1 MKEEQLNNEELQLF
15 SRRDLIVRS
24 VIGVPFVAI
33 IWRLWNLQV
42 KNGVKYRNL
51 SKGNRIRIRLLAAPR
66 GIIYDRNSQILA
78 KNIPSYSLM
87 LTREDASDV
96 HKLLRKISL
105 TCKIPLN
112 SLENALKAQR
122 KAPKFQPIQIAENL
136 TMRQTALI
144 GTYQEEFSGV
154 SIDVLPKRYYSLQN
168 TAAHILG
175 YMNEITKSQLKKL
188 PINQIQSAKK
198 VGQEGIESVYNKQ
211 LIGTDGGKQIEVDNS
226 GREIKEYPNPV
237 KPIPGNDIVLAIDE
251 RVQRRVEKIMGNRKG
266 SVVVMN
272 PNNGEVI
279 AMVSLPSFD
288 SNEFSQGLSSK
299 RWRELKNHPSH
310 VLSNK
315 CIQGV
320 YSPGSTFKMVVA
332 AAALEEGVV
341 KPDTEIM
348 CDGYFRLN
356 KRRYNCWKRTG
367 HGKLNVT
374 QAIVNSCNVFFY
386 KVSMELGIEKIK
398 AYADKFGLGRLT
410 HIDLYNEARALIPN
424 GEWYFKQYGKEWQMG
439 ETPHIAIGQG
449 FTLVTPL
456 QLVNYVSII
465 ANGGKRVRPHLVK
478 KIIQNDSV
486 DKDGIAKIIRK
497 TKLIQPFLEQVDL
510 KPETLQILKKGMMG
524 NVDEEHGTGVSARS
538 NIVSIAGKT
547 GTTQVI
553 SNEMRDKILR
563 EKGVVDKKFHDHAWF
578 VSFAPVEKPKI
589 AAVVMIEHGRSGRNA
604 ARLTRQIMEYYFT
617 KIDPIPLVRTN
628 QNIITS

>member
-1 MKEEQLNNEELQLF
+1 MKEEQLNFEELQLF
-15 SRRDLIVRS
+15 SRRDLIIRS
-24 VIGVPFVAI
+24 IIGVPFGAI

-42 KNGVKYRNL
+42 KNGIKYRNL

-87 LTREDASDV
+87 LTREDAPDV
-96 HKLLRKISL
+96 SQLLKKISL
-105 TCKIPLN
+105 TCKIPLG
-112 SLENALKAQR
+112 SLEKALKAQR
-122 KAPKFQPIQIAENL
+122 KIPKFQPAQIAENL

-154 SIDVLPKRYYSLQN
+154 SIDVLPRRYYSLQN
-168 TAAHILG
+168 TSAHILG

-188 PINQIQSAKK
+188 PINKIQSAKK
-198 VGQEGIESVYNKQ
+198 VGQEGIEAVYNQQ

-237 KPIPGNDIVLAIDE
+237 NPTPGNDIVLAIDE
-251 RVQRRVEKIMGNRKG
+251 RVQKRVEKIMGSRQG

-272 PNNGEVI
+272 PHNGEI
-279 AMVSLPSFD
+279 LAMVSLPSFD
-288 SNEFSQGLSSK
+288 SNEFSQGLSNK
-299 RWRELKNHPSH
+299 RWHELKNHPSH

-332 AAALEEGVV
+332 AAALEEGVI
-341 KPDTEIM
+341 KPETEIM
-348 CDGYFRLN
+348 CEGYFRLN
-356 KRRYNCWKRTG
+356 RKKYKCWKRAG
-367 HGKLNVT
+367 HGKLNVI
-374 QAIVNSCNVFFY
+374 QAIENSCNVFFH
-386 KVSMELGIEKIK
+386 KVAMELGVDKISE
-398 AYADKFGLGRLT
+398 YANKFGLGRLT
-410 HIDLYNEARALIPN
+410 NIDLFNEVSGLIPN
-424 GEWYFKQYGKEWQMG
+424 KKWHFKKYGREWQMG
-439 ETPHIAIGQG
+439 DTPHIAIGQG

-478 KIIQNDSV
+478 KVIQNIPV
-486 DKDGIAKIIRK
+486 EKDGMAKIDRK
-497 TKLIQPFLEQVDL
+497 TVLIQPIAEPIDL
-510 KPETLQILKKGMMG
+510 KPETIKILKMGMMG
-524 NVDEEHGTGVSARS
+524 NVDEEYGTGVTARS

-563 EKGVVDKKFHDHAWF
+563 EKGVIQKKFLDHAWF

-617 KIDPIPLVRTN
+617 KIDPLPLIRRAPN
-628 QNIITS
+628 NIIS